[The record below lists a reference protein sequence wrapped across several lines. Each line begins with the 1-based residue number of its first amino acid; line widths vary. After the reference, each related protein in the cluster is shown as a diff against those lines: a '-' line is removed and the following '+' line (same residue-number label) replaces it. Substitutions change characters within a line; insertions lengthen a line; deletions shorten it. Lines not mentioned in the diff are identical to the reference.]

1 MRCDLRGRGRG
12 EGACEGEGA
21 RRMVMA
27 MAMAR
32 AHARTRARAGAHAS
46 MRGRERMRGRGHRRG
61 CIIYTWRGARARW
74 RGRRRGPV
82 HGRGALQARDE
93 LRASTQ
99 RNCMQARSARERRGG
114 GMPSAREGKQA
125 DANDRRASG
134 SSIETRKPA
143 TRRTFSETSKQRGH
157 VHALLIFLLS
167 TRVHED
173 CQSTPLSISG
183 GKYQLRQKYCTMTRM
198 ALSVAQGRR
207 CTTYI
212 LCNHGGGASGDGAS
226 LSRRS
231 TCG

>member
-27 MAMAR
+27 MARAR

-99 RNCMQARSARERRGG
+99 RNCMQARSSGEAEAC
-114 GMPSAREGKQA
+114 MPSACEGKQA
-125 DANDRRASG
+125 DANDGERAVRRSKRE
-134 SSIETRKPA
+134 SLQRCVPEMSTR
-143 TRRTFSETSKQRGH
+143 FS
-157 VHALLIFLLS
+157 ALLAPLAAFPTFKAGTVELS
-167 TRVHED
+167 
-173 CQSTPLSISG
+173 
-183 GKYQLRQKYCTMTRM
+183 KYLRK
-198 ALSVAQGRR
+198 
-207 CTTYI
+207 
-212 LCNHGGGASGDGAS
+212 
-226 LSRRS
+226 
-231 TCG
+231 

>member
-1 MRCDLRGRGRG
+1 MRGRGRG
-12 EGACEGEGA
+12 RGRMRACEGESECEGEGIGEG
-21 RRMVMA
+21 VLY
-27 MAMAR
+27 
-32 AHARTRARAGAHAS
+32 
-46 MRGRERMRGRGHRRG
+46 
-61 CIIYTWRGARARW
+61 ILIWRGARASARW
-74 RGRRRGPV
+74 RGRRRGSV

-167 TRVHED
+167 RRVHED

-183 GKYQLRQKYCTMTRM
+183 GKYQLRQKSRADERVLVFVPARGRPIGLKRM
-198 ALSVAQGRR
+198 KTVQRASRTPHGLTHEMLSCQHQRETG
-207 CTTYI
+207 
-212 LCNHGGGASGDGAS
+212 
-226 LSRRS
+226 
-231 TCG
+231 